1 MPVKRGDKDFEQAL
15 IAKARELHL
24 ADKRVP
30 AEWEP
35 KPPDFFSPTLMV
47 ADLMTRVLPQRE
59 YVAWLRTYF
68 TPAGIARLCQL
79 PQVSDLSDYTIVHLV
94 GLAYTRAVD
103 DGPYSTLSPT
113 GTSPEGSLREG
124 CSCAV
129 SAWDGDDLQIQLWGR
144 PLACLLRPLCL

>member
-1 MPVKRGDKDFEQAL
+1 M
-15 IAKARELHL
+15 
-24 ADKRVP
+24 P

-35 KPPDFFSPTLMV
+35 NATDFFSPTLMV

-94 GLAYTRAVD
+94 GLAYTRAWTMARIARYLPQ
-103 DGPYSTLSPT
+103 GHPLKERFGKAARAQYQHGMGMIFRSNY
-113 GTSPEGSLREG
+113 G
-124 CSCAV
+124 
-129 SAWDGDDLQIQLWGR
+129 GDHWLASFARYAYEVLQG
-144 PLACLLRPLCL
+144 AY